1 MKATGKQYVRPHR
14 ADWWLQ
20 KKSYTLFMLREAT
33 ALFVGG
39 YAIFL
44 LVLLYQAAQG
54 RDAFRAFV
62 EGLKSPVSIV
72 LHLIVLAM
80 VLYHSITWISTVPKI
95 TVFWRGEER
104 VPEGTVMGASY
115 ALWFLATAVIAALAL
130 WGA

>member
-1 MKATGKQYVRPHR
+1 MRGKEYIRPHR

-44 LVLLYQAAQG
+44 LVLVYRATQG
-54 RDAFRAFV
+54 PDGFRTFA
-62 EGLKSPVSIV
+62 EGLKSPLSII

-95 TVFWRGEER
+95 TPFWRGEER
-104 VPEGTVMGASY
+104 VSDGTVMGASY
-115 ALWFLATAVIAALAL
+115 AVWLLASGVIAFLAL